1 MSHQG
6 KNRKAKFLFDTSYKY
21 AIRGSLFGLFM
32 VVLTYGLFFFSD
44 QFLINFNS
52 LKSIHLNNPF
62 IFIIDFLPI
71 LTALGAFFIS
81 RNIQIEKKMIHE
93 ELSSKNQLIQ
103 KYTDFFKIFKEG
115 DLVTDEAI
123 EGTPIGQEF
132 IFDSIKKNYELR
144 ISLEKELNWVSQ
156 GKELITEIIRKNN
169 DLNEFAS
176 DLLQNLIRYTGS
188 VQGAFYLINEQDI
201 TIENIATYAYKRDK
215 YFKQSFKIGE
225 GLIGQSVYENEM
237 IYRKQLP
244 RNYMTITS
252 GILGD
257 KKPNSILIQ
266 PVTAD
271 EKVQGVIE
279 IAFLSEHI
287 PDKVISLIKELK
299 EIIGQTIFNNKANFT
314 TKKLLEESQKL
325 TEQLKKNEEELR
337 KNAHQM
343 ELTQIELQKSNI
355 ELASKISEVEQAQKR
370 LNALLENASEVI
382 TIYDLNGIVQF
393 VSPSVKNILGFDP
406 EEMLGVNRFE
416 RGDKILRENFKE
428 LIKNPKQSIIF
439 EYQYTNKLNERL
451 WLETK
456 GTNLFDNP
464 AINGIIF
471 NTRDITERKNIE
483 TAKKLTGEMRALSEN
498 SSDMIVRM
506 GLQGNFYYANP
517 VSYDFIGVKA
527 SEMIGNNINNIPAEE
542 TIINFIK
549 EIANNTKLGGKEIQT
564 ETVFSINDV
573 KRIVQFNSIPEFDSE
588 NNLITFLFVAHD
600 ITERKEIEIEIDNKN
615 KNITESI
622 NYAQRIQS
630 AIIPDFDIV
639 RRYLPES
646 FMFYRP
652 RDVVSGDLP
661 WFYSNQD
668 ETFVAAIDCTGHGV
682 PGTLI
687 SFIGYFTLNEIVRN
701 NKSVEV
707 GQILD
712 KLHYQIRKTLK
723 QDSPDSKARDGMDI
737 AICKINHSENILE
750 FAGAHNTMF
759 YLKNN
764 ESEVMRYRGDRKSVG
779 GKPLSKTKE
788 EENFTT
794 YKINIQK
801 KDKFF
806 IFTDGLPDQIGGGD
820 GRKYQASKI
829 KEQIEEKNYFSMKE
843 YYNYF
848 VNEFNNWKEGYKQV
862 DDILLIGVEL

>member
-1 MSHQG
+1 MSIDIKNK
-6 KNRKAKFLFDTSYKY
+6 KNRNLFGAAYKY
-21 AIRGSLFGLFM
+21 MIWAGISGLFILFFTYLLYLLSDQYSFGL
-32 VVLTYGLFFFSD
+32 S
-44 QFLINFNS
+44 S
-52 LKSIHLNNPF
+52 LRSLHANNPF
-62 IFIIDFLPI
+62 IYIIDFIPFIFAFTGYYIAQKI
-71 LTALGAFFIS
+71 LSDQQSIS
-81 RNIQIEKKMIHE
+81 E
-93 ELSSKNQLIQ
+93 ELRSKQILLQ
-103 KYTDFFKIFKEG
+103 QYKEFFNIFKET
-115 DLVTDEAI
+115 DLISEDINLAFQNDQNTVL
-123 EGTPIGQEF
+123 GN
-132 IFDSIKKNYELR
+132 IKRDYELK
-144 ISLEKELNWVSQ
+144 ISSEKELNWVSQ
-156 GKELITEIIRKNN
+156 GKEIITGIIRKNS

-176 DLLQNLIRYTGS
+176 DLLQNLIIYIGS
-188 VQGAFYLINEQDI
+188 VQGAFYLFNEQDQI
-201 TIENIATYAYKRDK
+201 IENISTYAYNREK
-215 YFKQSFKIGE
+215 YLKQSYKIEE
-225 GLIGQSVYENEM
+225 GLIGQAIYENAM
-237 IYRKQLP
+237 IYRKNIP
-244 RNYMTITS
+244 DDYMTISS
-252 GILGD
+252 GILGEQ
-257 KKPNSILIQ
+257 KPKCILIQ
-266 PVTAD
+266 PLTAD

-279 IAFLSEHI
+279 IAFLSEDI
-287 PDKVISLIKELK
+287 PEKTISLIKELK
-299 EIIGQTIFNNKANFT
+299 EIIGQTIFNNRANFT
-314 TKKLLEESQKL
+314 TKKLLEDSQKL

-343 ELTQIELQKSNI
+343 ELTQNELQKSNI

-393 VSPSVKNILGFDP
+393 VSPSVKNILGFEP

-428 LIKNPKQSIIF
+428 LINNPKQSIIF
-439 EYQYTNKLNERL
+439 EYQYTNKFNERL

-456 GTNLFDNP
+456 GTNLIDNP

-471 NTRDITERKNIE
+471 NTGNITERKNIE
-483 TAKKLTGEMRALSEN
+483 TANKLSGEMRALSEN

-506 GLQGNFYYANP
+506 GLQGNFFYANP
-517 VSYDFIGVKA
+517 VTYDFIGLKA
-527 SEMIGNNINNIPAEE
+527 SEIIGNNINTIPVDE

-549 EIANNTKLGGKEIQT
+549 DTANNTRLGGKEIQT
-564 ETVFSINDV
+564 ETVFTNNDV
-573 KRIVQFNSIPEFDSE
+573 KRIVQFNSIPEFDFD
-588 NNLITFLFVAHD
+588 NNLITYLFVAHD

-639 RRYLPES
+639 KRYLPES
-646 FMFYRP
+646 FIFYQP

-661 WFYSNQD
+661 WFYSNEE

-701 NKSVEV
+701 NKFVEV

-737 AICKINHSENILE
+737 AICKINHTEHILE

-759 YLKNN
+759 YLRNN
-764 ESEVMRYRGDRKSVG
+764 EVIRYKGDRKSVG

-820 GRKYQASKI
+820 GRKYQANKI
-829 KEQIEEKNYFSMKE
+829 KEQIEEKNNFSMKE
-843 YYNYF
+843 YYHYF
-848 VNEFNNWKEGYKQV
+848 VKEFNNWKEGYKQV